1 MKIINKRKNMLSNTV
16 TDWWSL
22 TPVLRHGRANF
33 KLFQLQKTLQP
44 MTPEWDAFQRLALMV
59 RMIGSILI
67 REWTILATRC
77 HAYSPASRSIRPRIE
92 MAKEVD
98 SNLLSPQPP
107 ISEGTKEPTCCP
119 ALRCSFSLYTKG
131 TLFSSIF
138 TLLTTSIGA
147 GTLALPY
154 AFSQGG
160 LVYAGSVL
168 LLVMLI
174 SIVAG
179 LFLFSSKR
187 YASELFPT
195 VDILGYEDLAELTFG
210 AAGRVRELN
219 EEFTTNFSQDL

>member
-1 MKIINKRKNMLSNTV
+1 
-16 TDWWSL
+16 
-22 TPVLRHGRANF
+22 
-33 KLFQLQKTLQP
+33 
-44 MTPEWDAFQRLALMV
+44 
-59 RMIGSILI
+59 
-67 REWTILATRC
+67 
-77 HAYSPASRSIRPRIE
+77 
-92 MAKEVD
+92 MAEVAD
-98 SNLLSPQPP
+98 SNILSRRPP
-107 ISEGTKEPTCCP
+107 LEEGTKEATCCSG
-119 ALRCSFSLYTKG
+119 LRCSFSLYTKG

-174 SIVAG
+174 SIVSG

-210 AAGRVRELN
+210 VAGRVSR
-219 EEFTTNFSQDL
+219 FSVVWSPLLLLILIKIV